1 MNISYTHIFISMITT
16 FIAISVLRPFAISI
30 NLTDSPNNRKKHEGI
45 VPLIGG
51 LGMFFGFLITVLT
64 TSIDL
69 NHIKYFL
76 LASFI
81 VVIIGTLDDHRDI
94 SVGYRFFFQIAAAVI
109 VAVVAGVN
117 IESLGNLFLSRGE
130 ILLNSWSVFFTIIAI
145 IVAMNA
151 VNMSDGIHGLAGLT
165 CFITLL
171 SLAYFSYI
179 SVNQESLTIALLIC
193 AVIPPFLFYNLG
205 IGRSKEKRI
214 FMGDAGSMFL
224 GLGIVWLLVDLSQG
238 EYRSF
243 SPVIALWLFAIPLI
257 DSVSTVLRR
266 LIIGKSPFKPDLNH
280 LHHILIRL
288 GLSTKFVLIII
299 VLFSLFMTF
308 IGIMG
313 ELNEISEWKMFIGF
327 IVIFVIYFILTN
339 LFISKN
345 NINNL

>member
-1 MNISYTHIFISMITT
+1 MNISYTPLYVAMITT

-51 LGMFFGFLITVLT
+51 LGMFFGFFISVLT
-64 TSIDL
+64 TNIDL

-81 VVIIGTLDDHRDI
+81 VVIIGALDDHRNI
-94 SVGYRFFFQIAAAVI
+94 SVWYRFFFQVVAAVI
-109 VAVVAGVN
+109 VAAVAGVD
-117 IESLGNLFLSRGE
+117 IESLGNLFSSKTE
-130 ILLNSWSVFFTIIAI
+130 ILLSSWSVFFTIIAI

-165 CFITLL
+165 SFVTLL
-171 SLAYFSYI
+171 SLAYFAYI
-179 SVNQESLTIALLIC
+179 GGNQDSLNIALLMC
-193 AVIPPFLFYNLG
+193 AVIPPFLFYNLSTKSSVG
-205 IGRSKEKRI
+205 KRI

-224 GLGIVWLLVDLSQG
+224 GLAIVWLLINLSQG

-243 SPVIALWLFAIPLI
+243 SPIIAVWLFAVPLF
-257 DSVSTVLRR
+257 DSVSTVIRR
-266 LIIGKSPFKPDLNH
+266 IKIGKSPFQPDLNH
-280 LHHILIRL
+280 LHHILIRV
-288 GLSTKFVLIII
+288 GLSTKFALIII
-299 VLFSLFMTF
+299 LLFSLFMAL

-327 IVIFVIYFILTN
+327 MVVFVAYFIFTN
-339 LFISKN
+339 LLISKN
-345 NINNL
+345 TNNL

>member
-1 MNISYTHIFISMITT
+1 MNISYTPLFIAITST

-30 NLTDSPNNRKKHEGI
+30 NLTDSPNIRKKHKGI

-51 LGMFFGFLITVLT
+51 LGMFFGLLISVLT
-64 TSIDL
+64 TSNDL
-69 NHIKYFL
+69 NQIKYFL

-81 VVIIGTLDDHRDI
+81 VVIIGALDDHRDI
-94 SVGYRFFFQIAAAVI
+94 SIGYRFLFQIAAAVI

-117 IESLGNLFLSRGE
+117 IDSLGNLFVARGE
-130 ILLNSWSVFFTIIAI
+130 ILLSSWSVFFTIIAI

-151 VNMSDGIHGLAGLT
+151 VNMSDGIHGLAGLMS
-165 CFITLL
+165 FITLL
-171 SLAYFSYI
+171 ALAFFAHIGGS
-179 SVNQESLTIALLIC
+179 QESLTIALLMC

-205 IGRSKEKRI
+205 IGGSEDKRI

-243 SPVIALWLFAIPLI
+243 SPVIALWLFSVPLI
-257 DSVSTVLRR
+257 DSVSTVVRR
-266 LIIGKSPFKPDLNH
+266 IMLGQSPFKPDLNH
-280 LHHILIRL
+280 LHNILIRL
-288 GLSTKFVLIII
+288 GLSTKYVLMNIL
-299 VLFSLFMTF
+299 LFSLFMTL

-313 ELNEISEWKMFIGF
+313 ELSRTSEWIMFVGF

-339 LFISKN
+339 LLISKN
-345 NINNL
+345 NTNNL

>member
-1 MNISYTHIFISMITT
+1 MNISYTPLFIAMITT
-16 FIAISVLRPFAISI
+16 FIAISILRPFAISI

-51 LGMFFGFLITVLT
+51 LGMFFGFLISVLT

-81 VVIIGTLDDHRDI
+81 VVIIGALDDHRDI
-94 SVGYRFFFQIAAAVI
+94 SIGYRFFFQIAAAVI
-109 VAVVAGVN
+109 VAAVAGVD

-130 ILLNSWSVFFTIIAI
+130 ILLSSWSVLFTIIAI

-151 VNMSDGIHGLAGLT
+151 VNMSDGIHGLAGLIS
-165 CFITLL
+165 FITLL
-171 SLAYFSYI
+171 SLSYFAYIGGS
-179 SVNQESLTIALLIC
+179 QESLTIALLMC
-193 AVIPPFLFYNLG
+193 AVIPPFLFYNLS
-205 IGRSKEKRI
+205 IKRSEEKRI

-224 GLGIVWLLVDLSQG
+224 GLGIVWLLIDLSQG
-238 EYRSF
+238 DYRSF
-243 SPVIALWLFAIPLI
+243 SPVIALWLFAVPLI

-266 LIIGKSPFKPDLNH
+266 IIIGQSPFKPDLNH

-299 VLFSLFMTF
+299 LLFSLFMTL

-313 ELNEISEWKMFIGF
+313 ELSRISEWKMFVGF
-327 IVIFVIYFILTN
+327 IAIFVIYFILTN
-339 LFISKN
+339 LLISNNKN
-345 NINNL
+345 NF